1 MSRENVAFVCSVA
14 AGVALLFII
23 GLSRPDLLVEDH
35 LVESLG
41 ALGFATAALLALGTA
56 IRRRACL
63 SSTEKS
69 ILAGTSGLCSI
80 LFLSEISF
88 GARMFNLQMPEMRG
102 GGEFDGGHDIVI
114 VAFRLVRDSGPI
126 GYLAAAIGALLLL
139 TLATVLLHMFRQKIY
154 AMLHRILAR
163 AFECRLALAVAMLA
177 SAVTLDLVPSY
188 KAGIL
193 EEVLE
198 FGASGVLILAIIAF
212 RRERGSKVVA
222 HPPPGS
228 FLSRDQ
234 NARDFQALG
243 LARERF
249 RSGTKPCDPAS
260 RAGAAR

>member
-14 AGVALLFII
+14 AGVALLFMI
-23 GLSRPDLLVEDH
+23 GLSRPDLLVEDN

-41 ALGFATAALLALGTA
+41 ALGFATASLLALGTA
-56 IRRRACL
+56 IRRRASL

-69 ILAGTSGLCSI
+69 ILVGTSGLCSI

-88 GARMFNLQMPEMRG
+88 GARMLRLQMPTMRG

-114 VAFRLVRDSGPI
+114 VASRLLRDSGPI
-126 GYLAAAIGALLLL
+126 GYLAAAAGALLLL
-139 TLATVLLHMFRQKIY
+139 TLATVLLQTYRQKVH
-154 AMLHRILAR
+154 AMLRQILAR

-177 SAVTLDLVPSY
+177 SAVTLDLVTSY

-212 RRERGSKVVA
+212 RRETGSKVVA
-222 HPPPGS
+222 H
-228 FLSRDQ
+228 
-234 NARDFQALG
+234 
-243 LARERF
+243 
-249 RSGTKPCDPAS
+249 
-260 RAGAAR
+260 